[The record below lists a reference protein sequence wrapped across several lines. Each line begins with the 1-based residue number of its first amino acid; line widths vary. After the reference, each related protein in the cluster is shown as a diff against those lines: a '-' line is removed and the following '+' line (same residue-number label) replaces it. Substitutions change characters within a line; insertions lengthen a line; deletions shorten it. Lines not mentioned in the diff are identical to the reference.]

1 MTGIQTVAAVV
12 ILLASSLGITLEDTS
27 LADAQAKNDPIR
39 LTVANTFEPGFPGIE
54 KAQLIQFEWI
64 PAQP

>member
-1 MTGIQTVAAVV
+1 MTRIRTVAAVV

-27 LADAQAKNDPIR
+27 LADAQAKKDPLR
-39 LTVANTFEPGFPGIE
+39 FTVANTFEPGFSGIE

-64 PAQP
+64 PGQP